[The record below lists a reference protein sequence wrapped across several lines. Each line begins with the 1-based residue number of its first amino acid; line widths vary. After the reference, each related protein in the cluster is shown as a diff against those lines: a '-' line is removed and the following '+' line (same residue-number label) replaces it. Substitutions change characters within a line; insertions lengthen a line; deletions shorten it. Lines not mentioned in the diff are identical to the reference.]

1 LAIRIFSNMADSM
14 FAGARSG
21 WALNEE
27 EEMLAAVLA
36 AIARY

>member
-1 LAIRIFSNMADSM
+1 MRIFSNMADSM

-27 EEMLAAVLA
+27 EEMLAAASVA